1 MIFVT
6 VGSQLPF
13 DRLVMTMDEW
23 AGLNKETK
31 VVVQMGKTDFIAK
44 HCQINNYIEPVEWEK
59 LLREAEMVIAHAG
72 MGTILKCID
81 NQKPLVI
88 VPREW
93 KLGEVRNDHQ
103 LATASKFTNMS
114 GVFVVNDKDSL
125 FKSIDTILNEDQN
138 STFIKSGNLERLIS
152 ELKKFVM

>member
-44 HCQINNYIEPVEWEK
+44 HCQINN
-59 LLREAEMVIAHAG
+59 
-72 MGTILKCID
+72 
-81 NQKPLVI
+81 
-88 VPREW
+88 
-93 KLGEVRNDHQ
+93 
-103 LATASKFTNMS
+103 
-114 GVFVVNDKDSL
+114 
-125 FKSIDTILNEDQN
+125 
-138 STFIKSGNLERLIS
+138 
-152 ELKKFVM
+152 